1 MKGINAAVAGAG
13 FIGPVHV
20 EGLRRAGVNVI
31 GIAGATPEE
40 AKGAAEA
47 LGIPKAYASFDELIA
62 DPEVH
67 SVHLATPNKLH
78 FPMAKAALAAG
89 KHVLC
94 EKPLS
99 MTSAE
104 SAELVRLAAEAGVAA
119 GVNYNLRFYPL
130 ALEMRERV
138 QAGEIGEV
146 FSVHGSYVQD
156 WLLEN
161 TDYNWRV
168 LAEEGGELRAVSDIG
183 THWLDLVLS
192 VTGLEPEAVFA
203 DLRIVHE
210 QRMRPLG
217 EVKTF
222 TDKDGEKVDREPVD
236 IATEDMGMIL
246 IRCKGGARLYLHV
259 SQVTAGRKNCLRME
273 MAGSKNSLSWNS
285 ERPNELWIGHRNE
298 ANQELLRDPSLLGPL
313 ARAHS
318 AYPGGHNEGFPDTFK
333 QLCRSFYGYI
343 AAGDMSAAAPF
354 PTFADG
360 HKEIILCEAILAS
373 HRSQAWVSL

>member
-20 EGLRRAGVNVI
+20 EGLRRAGVTVR
-31 GIAGATPEE
+31 GIAGATAEE
-40 AKGAAEA
+40 AQGAAEA
-47 LGIPKAYASFDELIA
+47 LGLEKAYVSFDELIA
-62 DPEVH
+62 DQEVH
-67 SVHLATPNKLH
+67 AVHLATPNKLH
-78 FPMAKAALAAG
+78 FPMAKAAIAAG

-94 EKPLS
+94 EKPLA
-99 MTSAE
+99 MTSDE
-104 SAELVRLAAEAGVAA
+104 SAELVRLAEEAGVAA

-138 QAGEIGEV
+138 RSGAIGEV
-146 FSVHGSYVQD
+146 FSIHGSYVQD
-156 WLLEN
+156 WLLEE

-183 THWLDLVLS
+183 THWLDLALS

-210 QRMRPLG
+210 TRMRPVG

-222 TDKDGEKVDREPVD
+222 TDKEGEKQDREPVA
-236 IATEDMGMIL
+236 ISTEDMGMIL
-246 IRCKGGARLYLHV
+246 IRCRGGARLYLHV

-273 MAGSKNSLSWNS
+273 IAGSSSALSWNS
-285 ERPNELWIGHRNE
+285 ERPNELWIGRRNE
-298 ANQELLRDPSLLGPL
+298 ENRELLRDPSLLSPA
-313 ARAHS
+313 ARAHA

-333 QLCRSFYGYI
+333 QLCRSFYGFI
-343 AAGDMSAAAPF
+343 AAGDMTALRPF

-360 HKEIILCEAILAS
+360 HKEIMLCEAILRS
-373 HRSQAWVSL
+373 HREQAWVSL

>member
-31 GIAGATPEE
+31 GIAGATHEE

-47 LGIPKAYASFDELIA
+47 LGIPKAYASFDDLIA

-192 VTGLEPEAVFA
+192 VTSLEPEAVFA

-222 TDKDGEKVDREPVD
+222 TDKDGEKVDREAIDVS
-236 IATEDMGMIL
+236 TEDMGMIL

-343 AAGDMSAAAPF
+343 GAGDMSAAAPF

-360 HKEIILCEAILAS
+360 HKEIVLCEAILAS